1 MHFSK
6 YEGTNILVENMVS
19 DQLVEFLEIDAKLQL
34 KGPNVSKS
42 RLRYLFTKRIKANQI
57 TFLVLFDRDDG

>member
-1 MHFSK
+1 
-6 YEGTNILVENMVS
+6 MVP
-19 DQLVEFLEIDAKLQL
+19 DQLVEFFEIDAKLQL

-57 TFLVLFDRDDG
+57 TFLVLLDRDDG